1 MLVSF
6 FTDIEGSTQLWEE
19 QTAEMVA
26 VIARHDAILQLCGI
40 LLCILVC
47 VGGCGSRNLKPVG
60 RITVVSSEMSVDAE
74 GYTQTIAHIR
84 NETNQKALGNK
95 VLADCYQGDEVV
107 ATASQTAKPYDMMPD
122 EEQFVTV
129 RFDQGVECDLIRV
142 EVSVRR
148 WL

>member
-1 MLVSF
+1 MRRSLP
-6 FTDIEGSTQLWEE
+6 
-19 QTAEMVA
+19 
-26 VIARHDAILQLCGI
+26 LCGM

-47 VGGCGSRNLKPVG
+47 VGCCGSRDLKPVG
-60 RITVVSSEMSVDAE
+60 RITVVSSQMSMDAE
-74 GYTQTIAHIR
+74 GYTQTMAHIR
-84 NETNQKALGNK
+84 NETNQIALGIK

-107 ATASQTAKPYDMMPD
+107 ATASQTAEPYDMAPD
-122 EEQFVTV
+122 EEQLVTV